1 MKSIA
6 YILLACLM
14 FLSSVQGIG
23 NTTQSKSM
31 ADCCKGAT
39 CKHGKPEQ
47 KEKGC
52 DSKACNRMVSC
63 TRCGFIVTEQLT
75 LTNQYVLNKVKSN
88 PIFDMDIVS
97 GFTQIGWH
105 PPKA

>member
-52 DSKACNRMVSC
+52 DSKVCNRMVSC